1 MLYEHNES
9 AWLVREARRL
19 IAKARATTD
28 EAARD
33 ALLSAASHAVTR
45 AERLMQPPIV
55 IMAEVA

>member
-1 MLYEHNES
+1 MLHEHGES

-28 EAARD
+28 DAERD

-45 AERLMQPPIV
+45 AERLMQPPVV
-55 IMAEVA
+55 ILAEAA